1 MKSKPSNQSLLQK
14 YHTQSTPNWCPG
26 CGNFGIWVALKNA
39 IANLNIPHH
48 NVVIVGDIG
57 CSGKLAYWTE
67 VNGFAT
73 LHGRSIPV
81 AEGIKMANDNLI
93 VIVVAGDGGTLSEGL
108 QHFIHAARRNVNI
121 TLLMHN
127 NQLYGLTKGQASSTS
142 EKGYKS
148 STTPDGSFETP
159 LNPALLALVSQA
171 TFVSAG
177 FAGNAKHLTTMIEK
191 AISHEGFAYIDAYQ
205 PCVTYNYI
213 NTYAFYSER
222 TYEIEDGYDATNRG
236 LAMQRAM
243 EIDAGERFPIGVLFQ
258 DTTQKTLADNVL
270 HTSDP
275 LAKRDV
281 SNVSVHK
288 LFGRTK

>member
-1 MKSKPSNQSLLQK
+1 MKPVTSLKK

-26 CGNFGIWVALKNA
+26 CGNFGIWVSLKNA
-39 IANLNIPHH
+39 ITNLSIPAH

-81 AEGIKMANDNLI
+81 AEGIKMANHRLT

-108 QHFIHAARRNVNI
+108 QHFLHACRRNVDI
-121 TLLMHN
+121 TVLMHN

-142 EKGYKS
+142 EKGYVS
-148 STTPDGSFETP
+148 STTPHGSFETP
-159 LNPALLALVSQA
+159 LNPALLALSSQA
-171 TFVSAG
+171 TFVAAS
-177 FAGNAKHLTTMIEK
+177 FAGNAKHLTRIIEQ
-191 AISHEGFAYIDAYQ
+191 AISHRGFAYVDAYQ

-222 TYEIEDGYDATNRG
+222 TYELGADYDATNRQQ
-236 LAMQRAM
+236 AMITAM
-243 EIDAGERFPIGVLFQ
+243 EIDSGERFPIGVMYQ
-258 DTTQKTLADNVL
+258 EENVKTLEDNVL
-270 HTSDP
+270 TLEEP
-275 LAKRDV
+275 LAHRDISDV
-281 SNVSVHK
+281 SVDV
-288 LFGRTK
+288 LFKK

>member
-1 MKSKPSNQSLLQK
+1 MKHNASPLEK

-26 CGNFGIWVALKNA
+26 CGNFGIWVSLKNA
-39 IANLNIPHH
+39 IANLQIPHH

-81 AEGIKMANDNLI
+81 AEGVKMANRDLT

-121 TLLMHN
+121 TVLMHN

-148 STTPDGSFETP
+148 STTPEGSYETP
-159 LNPALLALVSQA
+159 LNPSVLALVAQA
-171 TFVSAG
+171 TFVAAG
-177 FAGNAKHLTTMIEK
+177 FAGNAKHLTQMIEK
-191 AISHEGFAYIDAYQ
+191 AITHEGFAYVDAYQ

-222 TYEIEDGYDATNRG
+222 TYELEEEYDATNRVE
-236 LAMQRAM
+236 AIQRAM
-243 EIDAGERFPIGVLFQ
+243 EIDGGQKFPIGVLYQ
-258 DTTQKTLADNVL
+258 EQGQKTLEDNVL
-270 HTSDP
+270 HSDKP

-281 SNVSVHK
+281 SDISVAK
-288 LFGRTK
+288 LFGR

>member
-1 MKSKPSNQSLLQK
+1 MKPTNSSPSLAK
-14 YHTQSTPNWCPG
+14 HHTQSTPNWCPG

-39 IANLNIPHH
+39 IANLSIPHH

-81 AEGIKMANDNLI
+81 AEGLKMANRDLT

-108 QHFIHAARRNVNI
+108 QHFIHACRRNVNI
-121 TLLMHN
+121 TVLMHN

-148 STTPDGSFETP
+148 STTPEGSFENP
-159 LNPALLALVSQA
+159 LNPSLLALVAQA
-171 TFVSAG
+171 TFVAAG
-177 FAGNAKHLTTMIEK
+177 FAGNAKHLTSMIEQ
-191 AISHEGFAYIDAYQ
+191 AISHEGFSYVDAYQ

-222 TYEIEDGYDATNRG
+222 TYELEEGYDVTNRVN
-236 LAMQRAM
+236 AMRRAM
-243 EIDAGERFPIGVLFQ
+243 EIDSGEKFPIGVLYQ
-258 DTTQKTLADNVL
+258 EKGQKTLEDNVL
-270 HTSDP
+270 HSEAP

-281 SNVSVHK
+281 SDISVDT
-288 LFGRTK
+288 LFGR